1 MDHSSYTSDSS
12 EIITLLFI
20 SIIYAIDYW
29 LIYVISIIK
38 SIQITYFVIKG
49 LAYKHTVYILFQYCL
64 GFRAKLYMY
73 VLRRSVI
80 LEADFKLRIQ
90 NYYEKIIHTS
100 ISHFYVP

>member
-20 SIIYAIDYW
+20 SIIYAIDY
-29 LIYVISIIK
+29 LFIYVISIIK
-38 SIQITYFVIKG
+38 KHPNNIYCHQRTSIHTYRIYSISIVFE
-49 LAYKHTVYILFQYCL
+49 LPSSA
-64 GFRAKLYMY
+64 MY

-90 NYYEKIIHTS
+90 NYYEKIIHTY

>member
-20 SIIYAIDYW
+20 SIIYAIDYL

-49 LAYKHTVYILFQYCL
+49 LAYKHTVYILFQ
-64 GFRAKLYMY
+64 
-73 VLRRSVI
+73 
-80 LEADFKLRIQ
+80 
-90 NYYEKIIHTS
+90 
-100 ISHFYVP
+100 

>member
-20 SIIYAIDYW
+20 SIIYAIDYL

-49 LAYKHTVYILFQYCL
+49 LAYKLTVYILFQ
-64 GFRAKLYMY
+64 
-73 VLRRSVI
+73 
-80 LEADFKLRIQ
+80 
-90 NYYEKIIHTS
+90 
-100 ISHFYVP
+100 